1 MIKIGSTSTL
11 VSDYVVLFSQDP
23 AIDQGVEGFSDIW
36 EEYLK
41 TGDHEK
47 IPIKSGESPTLFRL
61 KHLRGYS
68 KRQLLQ
74 KVGSTVTENGLP
86 SGAGV
91 FLAAQV
97 CLTGI
102 ENLTDNEGKSF
113 PVETEYSKEYK
124 CEIVSDRTMEFLD
137 DIGDGDLVNELGVR
151 AILAVAPSPL

>member
-11 VSDYVVLFSQDP
+11 VSDYVVLFSKDP
-23 AIDQGVEGFSDIW
+23 AIDQEAEGFGDIW

-47 IPIKSGESPTLFRL
+47 IPIKPGAAPTLFRL
-61 KHLRGYS
+61 KHLRGYA

-74 KVGSTVTENGLP
+74 KIGSTVTESGLP

-97 CLTGI
+97 CLLGI
-102 ENLTDNEGKSF
+102 ENLSDTEGKSF
-113 PVETEYSKEYK
+113 FVDTKYSKEYK
-124 CEIVSDRTMEFLD
+124 TQIIADDTMDFLD
-137 DIGDGDLVNELGVR
+137 DIEDGELVNELGVR